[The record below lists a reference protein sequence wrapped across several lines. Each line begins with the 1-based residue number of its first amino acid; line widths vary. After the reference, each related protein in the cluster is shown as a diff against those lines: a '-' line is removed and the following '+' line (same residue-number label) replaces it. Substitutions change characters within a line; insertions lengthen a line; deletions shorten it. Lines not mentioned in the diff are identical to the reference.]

1 MQQDVDPLVT
11 HSKLSNSE
19 GTQKPA
25 ASDSDRDD
33 NDGDDDGNDD
43 NNHNKDST
51 AATNKLLELPDV
63 LKEDPS
69 KMAKKQD
76 LDKMRKPKI
85 QKFGNVLE
93 VELQSAL

>member
-51 AATNKLLELPDV
+51 A
-63 LKEDPS
+63 
-69 KMAKKQD
+69 
-76 LDKMRKPKI
+76 
-85 QKFGNVLE
+85 
-93 VELQSAL
+93 